1 VKVILPAEDENFL
14 AGRDFV
20 RRKRNVFC
28 QDEIFSPK
36 QKGLSMAVAQR
47 KNWGICSREVYI
59 PTTKN
64 NFPTPSADQPSLQT
78 GLNDVFAGP
87 RSCIR
92 LASHI

>member
-1 VKVILPAEDENFL
+1 
-14 AGRDFV
+14 
-20 RRKRNVFC
+20 
-28 QDEIFSPK
+28 
-36 QKGLSMAVAQR
+36 MAVAPKHVRVLLPRNTQPDHHME
-47 KNWGICSREVYI
+47 KIGGSVLGSVYI